1 MNCGK
6 CGNVWVSR
14 QPLDWQIVVI
24 RVMHTSETHVEQLT
38 HPHVCNYMGGYKG
51 MCKVV
56 RKLVLT
62 MAELLL
68 LEDLANGTI
77 RRDRVFREREDFLA
91 NDVVSCG
98 VCKRQRFFARRW
110 YWRFAAVTEKLFVIH
125 SAQESTLFRLTY
137 GKYLGLRQISRTTMI
152 IFFLFAAK
160 WRLMKDF
167 TATYLAGIFA
177 SV

>member
-1 MNCGK
+1 
-6 CGNVWVSR
+6 
-14 QPLDWQIVVI
+14 
-24 RVMHTSETHVEQLT
+24 
-38 HPHVCNYMGGYKG
+38 MGGYKG

-98 VCKRQRFFARRW
+98 VCKQQRFFARR
-110 YWRFAAVTEKLFVIH
+110 
-125 SAQESTLFRLTY
+125 
-137 GKYLGLRQISRTTMI
+137 
-152 IFFLFAAK
+152 
-160 WRLMKDF
+160 
-167 TATYLAGIFA
+167 
-177 SV
+177 